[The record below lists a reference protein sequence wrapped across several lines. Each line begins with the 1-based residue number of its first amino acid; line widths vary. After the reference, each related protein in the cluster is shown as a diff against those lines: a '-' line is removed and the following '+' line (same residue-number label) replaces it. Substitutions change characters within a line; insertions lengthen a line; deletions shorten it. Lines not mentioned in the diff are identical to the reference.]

1 MWTPATRKQYSRPF
15 LRYQSDATDEE
26 WRMFEPFLPAAK
38 RSVDHRPVASRDRQW
53 NFLCHAFRLPMAPV
67 AEGYAAVEQGL
78 PLVCGLAR
86 CLRVREDQSLAGHA
100 QAGTGR
106 LATYHREDQPH
117 GAAAPG
123 ADREPSTRRNSTNCT
138 VKCAIYALTALSR
151 GI

>member
-78 PLVCGLAR
+78 PLVRGLAR

-106 LATYHREDQPH
+106 ARGQSFDSRPIIEKTNPTERLR
-117 GAAAPG
+117 
-123 ADREPSTRRNSTNCT
+123 REPIGSRR
-138 VKCAIYALTALSR
+138 R
-151 GI
+151 DGIARIVR